1 MFGGDMDN
9 PVVKAICI
17 EACSNQFICLRFNF
31 RGVGESEGT
40 FDRGVGEQHDLQS
53 ALRLLKNWPAADR
66 NRVGVVGYSFGASVI
81 LDSYE
86 NCKSVQAFALI
97 APSISSVK
105 NTSITND
112 KRPSMFITGQRD
124 KISPPIIL
132 KQELDSS
139 SSGTKMFEIPHAD
152 HGLAGAESVVA
163 KKVIGFLKDTIIR

>member
-1 MFGGDMDN
+1 MDN
-9 PVVKAICI
+9 PVVKAICL

-53 ALRLLKNWPAADR
+53 ALRLLKNWPVTDR
-66 NRVGVVGYSFGASVI
+66 NRVGVVGYSFGANVI
-81 LDSYE
+81 LDSYK

-139 SSGTKMFEIPHAD
+139 SYGTKMFEIPHAD